1 MSTIARRVALLARP
15 GTACDRLRGA
25 LADAGAE
32 LVLEADPL
40 TLDPATLEAAGA
52 QVVLVALDTQTEE
65 ALDRFESAL
74 QNPAIEVI
82 FEEAE
87 LAARREGW
95 EAARWVRHLAA
106 KLHRHGDVLPP
117 GSGPATAAAANDGA
131 ERSAAMDPVLEFAVD
146 AEAETAPAADGMP
159 APAPEAAITMHE
171 FDPLFGEITLDEVST
186 STFTSAGRG
195 DDLAADDTASA
206 FDPSLNFS
214 YDGDYDSLST
224 EPSTDAVA
232 AAETGF
238 FGVDE
243 GAEFGMAEA
252 PPASPDRGAPTDSND
267 PGFDAMFGDFGD
279 FAAVDPGDAQA
290 AGSIAPAADGAGE
303 EAGEP
308 TAASGKRVLE
318 LVSTDDGV
326 GLQGGAD
333 AIAAGLEAD
342 QRFRHDLASLES
354 RIAGMELVD
363 DRILKGPAQANGAVL
378 VMAGI
383 GGPDAVRQLLGA
395 LPEDFPRPVLVQQRL
410 DGGRYDK
417 LVAQMQ
423 RATAMLVKLAEPG
436 LPAIAGVIYIL
447 PAGICIKVSDAGITF
462 IDGGDDVLAAL
473 PSADSAMLMLS
484 GSDPA
489 LVDAVMT
496 HSWAGALVIG
506 QAPDGCYDAAAP
518 NALLAR
524 GGGSGQPAELA
535 ERLSERWRS

>member
-1 MSTIARRVALLARP
+1 MTTNARRVALLARP
-15 GTACDRLRGA
+15 GLACDRLRGA
-25 LADAGAE
+25 LADAGVD

-40 TLDPATLEAAGA
+40 TLDPATLDTAGA

-65 ALDRFESAL
+65 ALDRFEAAL
-74 QNPAIEVI
+74 QNPAIEFI

-95 EAARWVRHLAA
+95 EAARWGRHLAA

-117 GSGPATAAAANDGA
+117 GSEPTGAPTATDDNAPSRAAGPALDFGFEADALTGFP
-131 ERSAAMDPVLEFAVD
+131 SADTSGPV
-146 AEAETAPAADGMP
+146 PAAVG
-159 APAPEAAITMHE
+159 TMYA
-171 FDPLFGEITLDEVST
+171 FDPLFAEISFDESASSVGVDSAL
-186 STFTSAGRG
+186 SDTSA
-195 DDLAADDTASA
+195 A
-206 FDPSLNFS
+206 FDPGVDVS
-214 YDGDYDSLST
+214 YDGDFDPFYAGVSAAVSVDGVVVSEFVALSGDEDDLCVDPLSLD
-224 EPSTDAVA
+224 ELRGGNLDAQ
-232 AAETGF
+232 
-238 FGVDE
+238 DL
-243 GAEFGMAEA
+243 
-252 PPASPDRGAPTDSND
+252 
-267 PGFDAMFGDFGD
+267 GFDRMFDGD
-279 FAAVDPGDAQA
+279 FAATSATATDA
-290 AGSIAPAADGAGE
+290 AGADVDGAVD
-303 EAGEP
+303 
-308 TAASGKRVLE
+308 AAKSVRGAHKRVLE
-318 LVSTDDGV
+318 LVSTDDDPSLRGD
-326 GLQGGAD
+326 AD
-333 AIAAGLEAD
+333 RAAAD
-342 QRFRHDLASLES
+342 HRFKHDLASLES

-363 DRILKGPAQANGAVL
+363 DRIIKGPEQANGAVL

-423 RATAMLVKLAEPG
+423 RATAMRVKLAEPG

-447 PAGICIKVSDAGITF
+447 PAGVCIKVEEAGIQFT
-462 IDGGDDVLAAL
+462 DGGDDVLAAL
-473 PSADSAMLMLS
+473 PSADSAVLLLS
-484 GSDPA
+484 GSDPM
-489 LVDAVMT
+489 LVDAVMN